1 MKLQLPIFIDTSKL
15 IPKWDIFLLILGG
28 RMEGIVASLA
38 ARKPIVYDYVTVNFA
53 DCSKDM
59 DVQLVTVIGFPR

>member
-1 MKLQLPIFIDTSKL
+1 
-15 IPKWDIFLLILGG
+15 
-28 RMEGIVASLA
+28 MEGIVASLA